1 MATSPE
7 TLAQVRDLLRK
18 MDRSI
23 DDARD
28 KRLSHDSSDAPATPA
43 PPTNASVPSDPAED
57 PQAKPG
63 RARPMAPRPDW
74 QNTKSDRWARPS

>member
-1 MATSPE
+1 MSTSPE

-28 KRLSHDSSDAPATPA
+28 KRLSHDSKVPAPAPTNNPA
-43 PPTNASVPSDPAED
+43 PDDD

-74 QNTKSDRWARPS
+74 QNANSDRWSRPS

>member
-1 MATSPE
+1 MSTSPE

-28 KRLSHDSSDAPATPA
+28 KRLSHDTKPQPSSPAAGPA
-43 PPTNASVPSDPAED
+43 PDAD
-57 PQAKPG
+57 PQSKPG
-63 RARPMAPRPDW
+63 RARPMAPRQDW
-74 QNTKSDRWARPS
+74 QNTNSDRWSRPS

>member
-1 MATSPE
+1 MSTSPE

-28 KRLSHDSSDAPATPA
+28 SRLSHDSKA
-43 PPTNASVPSDPAED
+43 
-57 PQAKPG
+57 
-63 RARPMAPRPDW
+63 ARSGPN
-74 QNTKSDRWARPS
+74 Q